1 MKLYFLRHGE
11 ADWPH
16 WNQPDDER
24 PLTKKGRKEM
34 EQVAKFLCELE
45 PKISLILSSP
55 LPRALQ
61 TAQIV
66 ADRLSLE
73 VKAELTLG
81 KGFDL
86 PTLRVLLKRTGN
98 SALMFVGH
106 EPDFSGVIRKLT
118 GGSVKMAKAGV
129 ARVDLNNPESDG
141 TLVWLVPPKF
151 AKQ

>member
-1 MKLYFLRHGE
+1 
-11 ADWPH
+11 
-16 WNQPDDER
+16 
-24 PLTKKGRKEM
+24 M

-55 LPRALQ
+55 LPRAFQ

-86 PTLRVLLKRTGN
+86 PALRVLLKRMGN
-98 SALMFVGH
+98 SDLMFVGH

-118 GGSVKMAKAGV
+118 GGSVKMAKAGI